1 MNICNSDKNKN
12 KNIKR
17 KKNYTNI
24 RFNVLYILNAYI
36 ICLWQDLQIEEG
48 LRSVRDLKNLDKK
61 SEL

>member
-24 RFNVLYILNAYI
+24 MFNVVYILNAYMFVARPPNI
-36 ICLWQDLQIEEG
+36 RG
-48 LRSVRDLKNLDKK
+48 PKASRDLKNLDKK
-61 SEL
+61 KSEL